1 MNLLILLLISV
12 PALFSASYFFAR
24 FKALSVVSALLT
36 LLLAAA
42 LNILSTDS
50 HGFFLL
56 DTMSRI
62 LILTVSIVYLMST
75 LFALGYHHHLGE
87 SRNMRLHLS
96 MMHLF
101 VASMLFSLTVNNYG
115 FLWIGIELT
124 TVSSALLLVIEENRL
139 NVEAAWRYVI
149 IVSSGLAISLI
160 SIVMIYRAFGTLD
173 IYNLISSVHSVS
185 LITEI
190 AAATALIGFGTKIGL
205 VPMHTWLPD
214 AHSEAPS
221 EISSMFSGVLLPVAV
236 YALYRIYE
244 ITYSSRVEGLYLFFA
259 FITIAVAALLMP
271 SQRYY
276 KRMFAYS
283 TMENMALIVIGLVI
297 GGIGLTG
304 AIVLL
309 VSHAF
314 AKAGAFY
321 SSGNILSATGKR
333 NIGDVKGLL
342 VTMPQSSFYMLFS
355 SLAVTGAPPFG
366 TFVGIFLIFMGLAHA
381 GLFVMIALT
390 APLILITFSS
400 VNMKVGSMLFS
411 PSPGDTMHEAGRLQ
425 RAVAVSSITLSA
437 AVSIIFFLAGGL

>member
-1 MNLLILLLISV
+1 MNILILLLIST
-12 PALFSASYFFAR
+12 PAIFSVSYLFPG
-24 FKALSVVSALLT
+24 FKPLSVVSALLT
-36 LLLAAA
+36 LLLAATLA
-42 LNILSTDS
+42 LFQTDA

-56 DTMSRI
+56 DAMSRT
-62 LILTVSIVYLMST
+62 LVLTVSVVYLLSV

-160 SIVMIYRAFGTLD
+160 SIIMIYRAFGTLD
-173 IYNLISSVHSVS
+173 IYYLISLPHSAS

-221 EISSMFSGVLLPVAV
+221 EISSMFSGVLLPVAA

-244 ITYSSRVEGLYLFFA
+244 ITYSGRMETLYLFFA
-259 FITIAVAALLMP
+259 LMTLALAALLMP

-297 GGIGLTG
+297 GGIAFTG

-333 NIGDVKGLL
+333 NIGDVNGLL
-342 VTMPQSSFYMLFS
+342 VTMPQSSLFMLFS

-381 GLFVMIALT
+381 GLLIIVALIA
-390 APLILITFSS
+390 PMILITFSS

-411 PSPGDTMHEAGRLQ
+411 PSPGDTVVEAGKLQ
-425 RAVAVSSITLSA
+425 RAVAFSSVTLSA
-437 AVSIIFFLAGGL
+437 VVSLIFFLAGGL